1 MGLLN
6 IFKKDLTKI
15 KSEEIARDES
25 ALEQQERQFERRLAD
40 KNDQLE
46 TLRLYYEQEK
56 LTQGETEQVARQRT
70 TLKKEAAEI
79 TNHLNLIQGERLASM
94 GLKYAKLRDESSQ
107 KSSLLGELSKLD
119 PRERERILIKLGAA
133 DEKMRQTITSVRD
146 VIGIPTTP
154 QDIKRT
160 MSPEMREELENIK
173 RAQERL

>member
-56 LTQGETEQVARQRT
+56 LTPGEMEQAARRWT
-70 TLKKEAAEI
+70 TLNKEAAEI
-79 TNHLNLIQGERLASM
+79 TDHLNKIQGERLASM

>member
-25 ALEQQERQFERRLAD
+25 TLEQQERQFDRRLAD
-40 KNDQLE
+40 VNDRIE
-46 TLRLYYEQEK
+46 TSRRYYENEK
-56 LTQGETEQVARQRT
+56 LSSGDMEQTASQIVI
-70 TLKKEAAEI
+70 LKREKAEL
-79 TNHLNLIQGERLASM
+79 TSHLNRIRDERLTTM

-119 PRERERILIKLGAA
+119 PREREQVLIKLGAA

-146 VIGIPTTP
+146 VIGVPTTP